1 MIYKVLLLLG
11 LLIGCTPVE
20 KPKVDYN
27 RGWIVD
33 KYGERHFYRG
43 EIVLGEEVFCLIH
56 QKKEIVFVVK
66 QLDSLHKIK

>member
-1 MIYKVLLLLG
+1 MRYKILLLLG

-20 KPKVDYN
+20 KPKIDYN

-33 KYGERHFYRG
+33 KDGERHFYRG

-56 QKKEIVFVVK
+56 QKKEIVFVIK

>member
-33 KYGERHFYRG
+33 KDGERHFYRG

>member
-1 MIYKVLLLLG
+1 MRYKILLLLG

-33 KYGERHFYRG
+33 KDGERHFYRG

-56 QKKEIVFVVK
+56 QKKEIVFVIK

>member
-11 LLIGCTPVE
+11 LLIGSTPVE

-33 KYGERHFYRG
+33 KDGERHFYRG

-56 QKKEIVFVVK
+56 QKKEIVFVIK

>member
-1 MIYKVLLLLG
+1 MRYKILLLLG

-27 RGWIVD
+27 KGWIVD
-33 KYGERHFYRG
+33 KDGERHFYRG

-56 QKKEIVFVVK
+56 QENEKVFVIK
-66 QLDSLHKIK
+66 SLQTPNEN